1 MATIA
6 CAFCKS
12 KGKDPFR
19 LLSRFSTCEVC
30 NGIGMVRVNEPVVKC
45 AFCKGTGVHPHSR
58 ITCVVCKGKGSITQ
72 RGNKEGFIR
81 KGVEAYGKYSG

>member
-30 NGIGMVRVNEPVVKC
+30 NG
-45 AFCKGTGVHPHSR
+45 
-58 ITCVVCKGKGSITQ
+58 KGSVTQ
-72 RGNKEGFIR
+72 KGNKEGFIR